1 MSRGPAK
8 GQEGGEGVL
17 GELVEGGRG
26 ENPEMPTCSRV
37 VMVKAVL
44 NPQQSQKV
52 HWASYQWL
60 EAAQAQQPKGQELV

>member
-1 MSRGPAK
+1 MSRGPAE
-8 GQEGGEGVL
+8 GQEGKEGVL

-26 ENPEMPTCSRV
+26 ENPEMPTCRRA

-52 HWASYQWL
+52 
-60 EAAQAQQPKGQELV
+60 P